1 MPKTLLFATHNKNKS
16 REIAQQVGDMYRI
29 KDLHDLNFTEEIPE
43 TGSTL
48 KENALIKARYLHNK
62 TGMACFADDTGLLV
76 EELNNEP
83 GVYSARYAGYKAT
96 ADENNIKLIANL
108 KGVDNRKAM
117 FKTVIAYVNAHGMEF
132 YFEGEVHGEIL
143 TEYQG
148 TRGFGYDPIFK
159 PIGKAQT
166 FAEMSAEEKNEIS
179 HRGRAVK
186 RFVEFLQQ
194 V

>member
-16 REIAQQVGDMYRI
+16 AEIAQQLSSDFLI
-29 KDLHDLNFTEEIPE
+29 KDLHDLSFTEEIPE

-48 KENALIKARYLHNK
+48 HENALIKARFLHHK

-76 EELNNEP
+76 EALNNEP

-108 KGVDNRKAM
+108 RGIENRKAT
-117 FKTVIAYVNAHGMEF
+117 FKTVIAYINSHGMEF
-132 YFEGEVHGEIL
+132 YFNGEVLGEIL
-143 TEYQG
+143 LEYQG
-148 TRGFGYDPIFK
+148 TKGFGYDPIFK
-159 PIGKAQT
+159 PFGNNQT
-166 FAEMSAEEKNEIS
+166 FAQMSADEKNEIS

-186 RFVEFLQQ
+186 KFVAFLLRG
-194 V
+194 